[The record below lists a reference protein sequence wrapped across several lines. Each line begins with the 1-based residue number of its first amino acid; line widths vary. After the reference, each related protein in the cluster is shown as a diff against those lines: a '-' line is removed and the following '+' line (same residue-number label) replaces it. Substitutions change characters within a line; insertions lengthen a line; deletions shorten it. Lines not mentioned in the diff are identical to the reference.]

1 MALAAL
7 APLIGSLGG
16 EALASGTLGSMF
28 GLGGLASGIGG
39 LGSAAIGSGLGTL
52 AATGDVGK
60 SLESG
65 LLGYGLGGLT
75 GGFGGGSGASAVGS
89 AANPLGTVAGAPAA
103 SLDATAA
110 GQLAAAQGIDP
121 ASLINANSI
130 TNGATIVAPG
140 GTAVSAAGSPGI
152 TPIEATA
159 SNPVLANGMIQNTVP
174 SFTQTLPGAAGV
186 GGMHGLMQGLATA
199 YPGLETASAYAAQQ
213 AQNAANP
220 TYTSPGLTKYTPRT
234 AVAIPQSFQPGV
246 SPEMSYFAGGSGFA
260 NGGQIDAPMAATA
273 MGLTPTQQLNQQLAM
288 QKIAPDI
295 RGYAIGGN
303 IQADSMGQHM
313 LNHEI
318 MRQGMPFPKPAPT
331 ALPNFSSAVHK
342 FAGGGDLSGLG
353 AITGGGAGDLAVP
366 PVAGDGSSDNI
377 PATID
382 GNSPAL
388 LSSNEHVIPSDVV
401 SHLGNGSSAAG
412 HKQLKNMVK
421 RVRLAKTGSAGLP
434 PRINP
439 GKMLPA

>member
-75 GGFGGGSGASAVGS
+75 GGFGGGATPAAGVSPDAASAAALNASANVPVASGIDQATANAMANAGAGGLS
-89 AANPLGTVAGAPAA
+89 AAPAGLSAIANPTVAGLAK
-103 SLDATAA
+103 A
-110 GQLAAAQGIDP
+110 GL
-121 ASLINANSI
+121 
-130 TNGATIVAPG
+130 
-140 GTAVSAAGSPGI
+140 GS
-152 TPIEATA
+152 
-159 SNPVLANGMIQNTVP
+159 
-174 SFTQTLPGAAGV
+174 GV
-186 GGMHGLMQGLATA
+186 GGVSGLVNGLTVA

-213 AQNAANP
+213 AQNAAHP